1 MPQLHPEVGVPHD
14 ARIVELVVEVGML
27 VVFLYA
33 AFYNLRSEMEDG
45 LVVPDS
51 KGGMAVKNCV
61 REEGEVDSLPHSWS
75 RSVSSMKKVLRE
87 RWSHK
92 ASYMVESFQENVHL
106 DCGGSAGRD
115 ADARRVHGS
124 HAHPHRQVHMSK
136 SIPLFFAVLGSFGTR
151 SLDVDA

>member
-1 MPQLHPEVGVPHD
+1 MKNED
-14 ARIVELVVEVGML
+14 MFCVE
-27 VVFLYA
+27 
-33 AFYNLRSEMEDG
+33 RSEPG
-45 LVVPDS
+45 AC
-51 KGGMAVKNCV
+51 G
-61 REEGEVDSLPHSWS
+61 
-75 RSVSSMKKVLRE
+75 
-87 RWSHK
+87 
-92 ASYMVESFQENVHL
+92 FQENVHL